1 MNNYEM
7 KAISKINYTC
17 SEIDALYHQAS
28 LKLGISDSISVVLY
42 TVYDLGDRCLLSEV
56 YKKTGISR
64 QTVNSAIRSLEAD
77 GILYLEQHT
86 GRSKK
91 IVLTDK
97 GKKFVE
103 ETIGKLRM
111 AEIQTFEA
119 WSEEEI
125 DTYIRLLEKYADY
138 FQRQVEKM

>member
-1 MNNYEM
+1 M
-7 KAISKINYTC
+7 
-17 SEIDALYHQAS
+17 
-28 LKLGISDSISVVLY
+28 
-42 TVYDLGDRCLLSEV
+42 
-56 YKKTGISR
+56 
-64 QTVNSAIRSLEAD
+64 NSAIRSLEAD

-138 FQRQVEKM
+138 FQKQVEKM

>member
-1 MNNYEM
+1 MTGSM
-7 KAISKINYTC
+7 AFCISGGKQYWQQRAAFWAGLCICRQHCAVNEINAGKI
-17 SEIDALYHQAS
+17 I
-28 LKLGISDSISVVLY
+28 
-42 TVYDLGDRCLLSEV
+42 RCLLLPQFAV
-56 YKKTGISR
+56 R
-64 QTVNSAIRSLEAD
+64 HLEAD

-125 DTYIRLLEKYADY
+125 DTYTRLLEKYADY